1 MKNNVIYN
9 ILIRK
14 YPQEIVEN
22 LLENYFAA
30 LNEFRKENWKYFGN
44 EVGQFIEDCERLIDF
59 QLTNRY
65 IPFSKKLPIF
75 DSNIL
80 LKWENC
86 SSSFDETYRLL
97 IPRILFSMNCIRNK
111 RGMIHKNH
119 IVPNKMDAIL
129 LLNNMKWIIA
139 ELIRLNSNL
148 SFDDTNDTINL
159 VVEKEID
166 IIWEIDGKSRI
177 LRKSKSCKDQVLFF
191 LYKYQKLSTE
201 NLFEYTEYSNK
212 TRFNQIIKSLHK
224 DRLLELSNGECTI
237 SPIGVDYVEKIVKN
251 EAKKKYIN

>member
-59 QLTNRY
+59 QLINQY

-86 SSSFDETYRLL
+86 SSSFDETYRL
-97 IPRILFSMNCIRNK
+97 FQ
-111 RGMIHKNH
+111 
-119 IVPNKMDAIL
+119 
-129 LLNNMKWIIA
+129 
-139 ELIRLNSNL
+139 EYY
-148 SFDDTNDTINL
+148 
-159 VVEKEID
+159 
-166 IIWEIDGKSRI
+166 
-177 LRKSKSCKDQVLFF
+177 F
-191 LYKYQKLSTE
+191 L
-201 NLFEYTEYSNK
+201 
-212 TRFNQIIKSLHK
+212 
-224 DRLLELSNGECTI
+224 
-237 SPIGVDYVEKIVKN
+237 
-251 EAKKKYIN
+251 